1 MLKDRKD
8 MNSSEF
14 VRMQDKI
21 EHFLTK
27 KNATNIENIEIFN
40 VFFRPL

>member
-1 MLKDRKD
+1 

-27 KNATNIENIEIFN
+27 KSLINIENISVFN
-40 VFFRPL
+40 VFFRPLESWERKA